1 PPSRV
6 PRRVRQPEEKSTMS
20 KLPVRLALATSLVVT
35 LATLAAAQAPGTACT
50 SPLDPACDHLK
61 CYQIK
66 DTPITAKVPLL
77 QLDNQ
82 FGREVVFRLQPV
94 FLCVPTQKSCCKAG
108 ACSPSNCNPN
118 PVPAPALPHYKCYK
132 IKAKTCTTPSC
143 AKLANFSKGTQVIL
157 QDQFGRE
164 DAVPLGPPKMLC
176 APASK
181 IVVGQTT
188 TTTSTTETSTTE
200 TTTSTSTTTTMPG
213 CHLDPLSNMCTG
225 PCPATAPAGS
235 QCALLPSGQCGC

>member
-1 PPSRV
+1 MEKSLDVAAAAGVCATREASMPTKGSPLGGPGARFVRPRGRECSRWPRPRWRPATPRPPPSRV

-20 KLPVRLALATSLVVT
+20 TLPVRLALATSLVVT

-118 PVPAPALPHYKCYK
+118 PVPAP
-132 IKAKTCTTPSC
+132 
-143 AKLANFSKGTQVIL
+143 
-157 QDQFGRE
+157 
-164 DAVPLGPPKMLC
+164 
-176 APASK
+176 
-181 IVVGQTT
+181 
-188 TTTSTTETSTTE
+188 
-200 TTTSTSTTTTMPG
+200 
-213 CHLDPLSNMCTG
+213 
-225 PCPATAPAGS
+225 
-235 QCALLPSGQCGC
+235 